1 MKVPSFK
8 FQVPSW
14 LTTLIV
20 AALSAGTLCA
30 QTPKKQANPTKKP
43 APVKPARKEAS
54 KPVEPATAKDVA
66 AKYPVSGEPQM
77 IDLATALRLAG
88 AEGLDVQ
95 IAQQKL
101 VEAKAAHEQA
111 RQQFFP
117 WITPGLSYRRHDGQI
132 QAVEGR
138 VFDASKQSYTVG
150 GAVNAQV
157 DFGETWFKALAAKQ
171 NAKAAEHAVEAERL
185 QAVLEAAS
193 GYFDLV
199 RSQAQIGVAKESL
212 RVSEAYA
219 KQLDEAV
226 KSGVAFKGDFHRVQA
241 QTERYRI
248 AVLRSEE
255 QKRLVGT
262 RLAQTLH
269 LNPAVALTTS
279 DSELVP
285 MELTDSTAPL
295 DRLIAQALQARPE
308 LARQMA
314 LMRAAKEEQKGT
326 TVGPLIPSLSAQVFG
341 GGLGGG
347 LNDQWHNFDATSA
360 EQLTLGW
367 RIGPGGL
374 LDRPRQKVAEAR
386 VKSASLQGEKL
397 QDAVV
402 GQVVE
407 ASIRVQSLA
416 SQMTTARKALA
427 AAEETERLSRERKEF
442 GVGAVLE
449 NIQAGQDLANFRN
462 DYLTLVADYNK
473 AQYTLRLI
481 TSGSKP

>member
-1 MKVPSFK
+1 
-8 FQVPSW
+8 
-14 LTTLIV
+14 
-20 AALSAGTLCA
+20 
-30 QTPKKQANPTKKP
+30 
-43 APVKPARKEAS
+43 
-54 KPVEPATAKDVA
+54 
-66 AKYPVSGEPQM
+66 M

-88 AEGLDVQ
+88 AQSLDVQ

-138 VFDASKQSYTVG
+138 VFDASKQSYTIG

-171 NAKAAEHAVEAERL
+171 NAKAAEHAVESERL
-185 QAVLEAAS
+185 HAVLAAAT

-199 RSQAQIGVAKESL
+199 RAQSQMGVAQESL

-226 KSGVAFKGDFHRVQA
+226 KAGVAFKGDLHRVQV

-248 AVLRSEE
+248 SVQRSEE
-255 QKRLVGT
+255 QKRLAGA
-262 RLAQTLH
+262 RLAQSLH
-269 LNPAVALTTS
+269 LNPAVALTTN
-279 DSELVP
+279 DGELVP
-285 MELTDSTAPL
+285 MELTDSNTPL
-295 DRLIAQALQARPE
+295 DRLIAQALHTRPE

-314 LMRAAKEEQKGT
+314 LARAAREEQNGT
-326 TVGPLIPSLSAQVFG
+326 TVGPLIPSLAAQVFG

-347 LNDQWHNFDATSA
+347 VNDQWHNFDATSA
-360 EQLTLGW
+360 EQVTLGW

-374 LDRPRQKVAEAR
+374 LDRTRQKAAEAR
-386 VKSASLQGEKL
+386 VKTAGLLTEKL

-402 GQVVE
+402 AQVVE
-407 ASIRVQSLA
+407 ANIRVQSLA
-416 SQMTTARKALA
+416 SQMATARKALA
-427 AAEETERLSRERKEF
+427 AAEETARLSRERREF

-449 NIQAGQDLANFRN
+449 NIQAGQDLADFRN

-481 TSGSKP
+481 TAGSTP